1 MMLFLGIL
9 ALVTGI
15 ILSILATVALMSMAL
30 NGGRDGRPLRVV
42 AGVTGIIL
50 LATNWIC
57 LLVITVDQPNAPHTT
72 CGASSIKEEP

>member
-30 NGGRDGRPLRVV
+30 SGGRDGRPLQVV
-42 AGVTGIIL
+42 TGITGIIL
-50 LATNWIC
+50 IATTSIW

-72 CGASSIKEEP
+72 CGASSMKETP